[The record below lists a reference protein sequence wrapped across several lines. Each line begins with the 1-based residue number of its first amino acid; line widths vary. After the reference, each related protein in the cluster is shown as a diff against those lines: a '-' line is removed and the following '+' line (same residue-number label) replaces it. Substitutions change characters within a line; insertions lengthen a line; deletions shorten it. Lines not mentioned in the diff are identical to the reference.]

1 MFANLNGI
9 ILGLQQENWLISYNI
24 LALITKLE
32 FFLIKIHLYSPRI
45 TGLTCI
51 SLVHTY
57 VQTLPHDRFTK
68 LVPFYEYEERD
79 FQSRREM
86 LFAGLG
92 GGCSTKANVV
102 CTLHM
107 PHLTPY
113 REPIQGNQLNWDFF
127 PFDFFLI
134 YYLCMYINLFVNPKI
149 VQFS

>member
-134 YYLCMYINLFVNPKI
+134 YYLCMYINLFVNPR
-149 VQFS
+149 

>member
-1 MFANLNGI
+1 M
-9 ILGLQQENWLISYNI
+9 
-24 LALITKLE
+24 
-32 FFLIKIHLYSPRI
+32 
-45 TGLTCI
+45 
-51 SLVHTY
+51 HTY

-113 REPIQGNQLNWDFF
+113 REPIKGNQLNWDFF
-127 PFDFFLI
+127 PFDFFFFDLLFM
-134 YYLCMYINLFVNPKI
+134 YVYKSLCEPKI

>member
-68 LVPFYEYEERD
+68 LVPFYEYNERD
-79 FQSRREM
+79 FQSGREM

>member
-127 PFDFFLI
+127 PFDFF
-134 YYLCMYINLFVNPKI
+134 F
-149 VQFS
+149 

>member
-1 MFANLNGI
+1 MPLFL
-9 ILGLQQENWLISYNI
+9 LDDLLK
-24 LALITKLE
+24 TKLE
-32 FFLIKIHLYSPRI
+32 FFLINIHLYSPRI

-113 REPIQGNQLNWDFF
+113 REPIQGNQLNRDFF
-127 PFDFFLI
+127 PFYFLFSI
-134 YYLCMYINLFVNPKI
+134 YVCMYCI
-149 VQFS
+149 